1 LVRLGVCDNFCSG
14 AAHAPQDFFQGNAE
28 SGNILMNQE
37 FEQEYGALSK
47 KVRELR
53 EYL

>member
-1 LVRLGVCDNFCSG
+1 LVRVAVCDNFCRG
-14 AAHAPQDFFQGNAE
+14 AALAILYSRQREE
-28 SGNILMNQE
+28 SVIILMNQE
-37 FEQEYGALSK
+37 FEQEYGALNK

>member
-1 LVRLGVCDNFCSG
+1 VCDNFSRG
-14 AAHAPQDFFQGNAE
+14 AAYALRTPRESGRE

-37 FEQEYGALSK
+37 FEQEYALLNK

>member
-1 LVRLGVCDNFCSG
+1 MAVCDNFSRGATYALRTSAKSG
-14 AAHAPQDFFQGNAE
+14 RE
-28 SGNILMNQE
+28 SGSIHMNQE
-37 FEQEYGALSK
+37 FEQEYGLLNK

>member
-1 LVRLGVCDNFCSG
+1 MAVCDNFSSG
-14 AAHAPQDFFQGNAE
+14 APYALWTSQE
-28 SGNILMNQE
+28 SRITLMNQE
-37 FEQEYGALSK
+37 FEQEYGLLSK

>member
-1 LVRLGVCDNFCSG
+1 VCDNFTRS
-14 AAHAPQDFFQGNAE
+14 AAHALQASLE
-28 SGNILMNQE
+28 SGRESRNIRMNQE
-37 FEQEYGALSK
+37 FEQEYGLLNK

>member
-1 LVRLGVCDNFCSG
+1 VCDNFSRG
-14 AAHAPQDFFQGNAE
+14 AAHALRVFQEGKR
-28 SGNILMNQE
+28 LPMNQE
-37 FEQEYGALSK
+37 FEQEYGSLHK